1 MNKVILKGRITKELE
16 LKELNNDKKVIN
28 FNVAVRR
35 DYKNQNGEYESD
47 FFNCSAFG
55 NTANF
60 LLHFFSKG
68 QEILLIG
75 HLQNRSWET
84 ESGEKR
90 FSTDIIVE
98 SVDFCGNKKIESN
111 TSAEIPSQFTQ
122 TTNDFS
128 KDISSDDLPF

>member
-1 MNKVILKGRITKELE
+1 MLQLEEIIKTK
-16 LKELNNDKKVIN
+16 
-28 FNVAVRR
+28 
-35 DYKNQNGEYESD
+35 NGEYESD

-98 SVDFCGNKKIESN
+98 NVDFCGSKKIESN
-111 TSAEIPSQFTQ
+111 TSAEIPTEFTQ
-122 TTNDFS
+122 TSATINTNDFS
-128 KDISSDDLPF
+128 VTSDDLPF